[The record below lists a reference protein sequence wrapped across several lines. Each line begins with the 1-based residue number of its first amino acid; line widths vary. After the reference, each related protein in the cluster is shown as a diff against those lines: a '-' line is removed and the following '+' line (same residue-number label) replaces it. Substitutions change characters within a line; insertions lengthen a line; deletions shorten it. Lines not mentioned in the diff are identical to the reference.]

1 MKWSI
6 EDDYEIVYA
15 ILKEYVVEKKINS
28 VEEFI
33 KTLSLVNKFSE
44 GTLRCKIQNIK
55 CILDEYNLDNSL
67 KVSSLANYSK
77 QNKEQFLR
85 ACHDLDI
92 IL

>member
-1 MKWSI
+1 MVNWRWLRNCICYFKRVCSW
-6 EDDYEIVYA
+6 
-15 ILKEYVVEKKINS
+15 KKINS